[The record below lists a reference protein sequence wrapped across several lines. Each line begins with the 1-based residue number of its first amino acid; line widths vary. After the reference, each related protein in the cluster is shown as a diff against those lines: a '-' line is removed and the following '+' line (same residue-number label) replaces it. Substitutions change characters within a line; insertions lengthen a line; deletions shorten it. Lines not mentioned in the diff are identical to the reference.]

1 MKILEILS
9 NPQVQLE
16 IKLRSFLEQDSDS
29 QSFGYRVSRT
39 QVSHTPVIKAG
50 SPVNSP
56 AFSGTSLRTGRVL
69 LICEAPPNPLQQ
81 AHGAWS
87 WAADLLPASSSAFC
101 LL

>member
-16 IKLRSFLEQDSDS
+16 IKIPSFLEQDSDS

-39 QVSHTPVIKAG
+39 QVSHTLVIKAG

-56 AFSGTSLRTGRVL
+56 TFSGPSLHTGRVL
-69 LICEAPPNPLQQ
+69 LIREAPC
-81 AHGAWS
+81 H
-87 WAADLLPASSSAFC
+87 PASAGQWR
-101 LL
+101 LVLGG

>member
-16 IKLRSFLEQDSDS
+16 IKIPSFLEQDSAS

-39 QVSHTPVIKAG
+39 QVSHIPVTKAG

-56 AFSGTSLRTGRVL
+56 TFSGTSLCTGRVL
-69 LICEAPPNPLQQ
+69 LIRETPR
-81 AHGAWS
+81 H
-87 WAADLLPASSSAFC
+87 PASAGPWC
-101 LL
+101 LVLGG